1 MRCDFPELAFLQS
14 WHFLAPMSP
23 CNLTHS
29 LGPAANTDTA
39 PEASYLSSSQ
49 AGSTGY
55 GASGP
60 SPEPHAQPASA
71 EPTGSASDRDVAP
84 EREATPGSLPG
95 RSPEGHSPGWS
106 EAQGST
112 ASMPS
117 YTATPGT
124 GPPTS
129 NTPAAGPYASYSASS
144 NGEPSTSYLLTSVYS
159 ASVRGDPLEATLTS
173 GAYQEQLLNTPPPR
187 GPRPHTAPPS
197 TPPDAA
203 APSPPSPALPPLDPT
218 VSPLILRSSHP
229 DHAAGQGQYGHHHAP
244 TAAAAAAAQPASRPP
259 LGPSASA
266 SSAYSP
272 QHGSAPAPRPTT
284 ARGVHP
290 PGSGPQQ
297 GKASIQEPQHKQ
309 QQLQQQQQAGG
320 AAGGGD
326 EAAAAVSA
334 LSVALLQQASRSQSA
349 EHSKQLAAAIR
360 HSVDAMRASEQ
371 VQQLQVGGGA

>member
-1 MRCDFPELAFLQS
+1 MQS
-14 WHFLAPMSP
+14 LD
-23 CNLTHS
+23 
-29 LGPAANTDTA
+29 PAANTDTA

-49 AGSTGY
+49 ADTTGY

-60 SPEPHAQPASA
+60 SPEPHTQPAST
-71 EPTGSASDRDVAP
+71 EPTGPATGVLAP
-84 EREATPGSLPG
+84 QGDATPGSLPG
-95 RSPEGHSPGWS
+95 RSPEGQSHGWP

-112 ASMPS
+112 TSMPS
-117 YTATPGT
+117 YTTTPGT
-124 GPPTS
+124 QGQPAS
-129 NTPAAGPYASYSASS
+129 SAPAAGPYASYAASIT
-144 NGEPSTSYLLTSVYS
+144 GEPSTSYLLTSVYS
-159 ASVRGDPLEATLTS
+159 ASVRRDPLEATLTS

-197 TPPDAA
+197 TPPGAA

-229 DHAAGQGQYGHHHAP
+229 AHVEGQGQYGHHHAP
-244 TAAAAAAAQPASRPP
+244 AAQPASRPP
-259 LGPSASA
+259 LGPSAAA

-272 QHGSAPAPRPTT
+272 QHGSAPPPRPTT

-297 GKASIQEPQHKQ
+297 GKANVQEPQHKQ
-309 QQLQQQQQAGG
+309 QQDTS

-326 EAAAAVSA
+326 EAAAAAAVSA

-360 HSVDAMRASEQ
+360 HSVDALRASEQ
-371 VQQLQVGGGA
+371 VQQLQVGGDAQQSSGAAFVMAVAVSFGPD